1 MSIRRLRAADAER
14 PRSVRS
20 AWMRP
25 AASTWCKHPWNGA
38 ARLALLLVVFAKRL
52 FPLLLFAVAWTSG
65 AADEQAIAHGR
76 ALAPQYCATCHLFPE
91 PDTLPKAAWTNIIQ
105 PAMAKWLGL
114 EPPDYGKIEGGE
126 LLRAAAIFPAAPLL
140 TSNDASA
147 IWSYYTQFAP
157 DVLKPAQPHPAP
169 QVGLKMFRPRKINPA
184 PGAPMISL
192 VKIDPARKQLL
203 AGDAFAGMFY
213 TLDPA
218 GTVLH
223 RTRLGSAPVHLA
235 ATASRSYLT
244 LIGRV
249 FPSDLPEGSVVSFSA
264 RTGIPKPRPVLEKL
278 HRPVQTIPADLDQDG
293 REDLVVVSFGH
304 QLGHFSWF
312 ENRGDGQ
319 FAEHILLDRPGAV
332 HAEVLDANAD
342 GRPDIFVMM
351 AQAREGIYLLL
362 NEGRGRFA
370 LTPLVELPPTWGFAG
385 FDLGDFNRDG
395 KIDILAVNGDNG
407 DFGLP
412 PKPYHGLRIYLNDGT
427 NRFQEAYFYPMPG
440 AYRAVAR
447 DFDADGD
454 LDVAAI
460 AYYPDLTADTPE
472 NFVYLENIEAP
483 NSRSARADS
492 KKAGVGPEA
501 SAPPTFRFLAHT
513 MAESADGRWMTLD
526 AGDLDGDGDI
536 DLALGSFVRGPNTQ
550 PVPAALEARW
560 RTNGA
565 AVLLLEN
572 LRK

>member
-1 MSIRRLRAADAER
+1 MIVGARRKPSWQRLGLAGTLR
-14 PRSVRS
+14 
-20 AWMRP
+20 
-25 AASTWCKHPWNGA
+25 
-38 ARLALLLVVFAKRL
+38 VVFAKRL
-52 FPLLLFAVAWTSG
+52 FLLLVFAVAWTSR
-65 AADEQAIAHGR
+65 AADERATTRGR
-76 ALAPQYCATCHLFPE
+76 ALAQQYCAGCHLFPE

-114 EPPDYGKIEGGE
+114 EKPDYERMPGGE
-126 LLRAAAIFPAAPLL
+126 LLRSAAVFPSAPLL

-147 IWSYYTQFAP
+147 IWSYYAEVAP
-157 DVLKPAQPHPAP
+157 DALAPAAPHPAP
-169 QVGLKMFRPRKINPA
+169 RVGLKQFRPRKINPA
-184 PGAPMISL
+184 SGAPMISF
-192 VKIDPARKQLL
+192 VKIDPARRQLL
-203 AGDAFAGMFY
+203 AGDAFARMFY

-223 RTRLGSAPVHLA
+223 RTRLGSPPVHFA
-235 ATASRSYLT
+235 TTASRSYVT
-244 LIGRV
+244 LIGRL
-249 FPSDLPEGSVVSFSA
+249 FPSDLPEGSVVSLPSRVDA
-264 RTGIPKPRPVLEKL
+264 PQPRPVLEKL
-278 HRPVQTIPADLDQDG
+278 HRPVQTIPVDLNQDG

-312 ENRGDGQ
+312 ENRGDGR
-319 FAEHILLDRPGAV
+319 FEEHILLDRPGAV

-351 AQAREGIYLLL
+351 AQAREGVYLLL
-362 NEGRGRFA
+362 NQGRGRFT
-370 LTPLVELPPTWGFAG
+370 LTPLVEKPPTWGFAG

-395 KIDILAVNGDNG
+395 KIDLLTVNGDNG
-407 DFGLP
+407 DFALP

-427 NRFQEAYFYPMPG
+427 NHFQEAYFYPMPG
-440 AYRAVAR
+440 AYHAVAR
-447 DFDADGD
+447 DFDGDGD

-460 AYYPDLTADTPE
+460 AFYPDLTVAAPE
-472 NFVYLENIEAP
+472 NFVYLENIGTP
-483 NSRSARADS
+483 SSRSARAATKS
-492 KKAGVGPEA
+492 LRAEQELG
-501 SAPPTFRFLAHT
+501 APPALQFLPHT
-513 MAESADGRWMTLD
+513 LAESADGRWMTLD

-536 DLALGSFVRGPNTQ
+536 DLVLGSFVRGPTTQ

>member
-1 MSIRRLRAADAER
+1 MYLGGENFDPESQGRCER
-14 PRSVRS
+14 PWQRRGVAGTLR
-20 AWMRP
+20 
-25 AASTWCKHPWNGA
+25 
-38 ARLALLLVVFAKRL
+38 VVFAMRCVL
-52 FPLLLFAVAWTSG
+52 LLLFAVAWASR
-65 AADEQAIAHGR
+65 AADERATTPGR
-76 ALAPQYCATCHLFPE
+76 ALAQQYCAGCHLFPD

-114 EPPDYGKIEGGE
+114 EKPDYDKMPGGE
-126 LLRAAAIFPAAPLL
+126 LVRSAALFPTAPLL

-147 IWSYYTQFAP
+147 IWNYYAQAAP
-157 DVLKPAQPHPAP
+157 EVLRPAAPRPAP
-169 QVGLKMFRPRKINPA
+169 RVGLKQFRPRKINPA
-184 PGAPMISL
+184 VGAPMISL
-192 VKIDPARKQLL
+192 VKIDPARRQLL

-213 TLDPA
+213 TLNPT
-218 GTVLH
+218 GGVLD

-235 ATASRSYLT
+235 ATPNRSYLT
-244 LIGRV
+244 LIGRL
-249 FPSDLPEGSVVSFSA
+249 FPSDLAEGSVVSLSA
-264 RTGIPKPRPVLEKL
+264 RAGAPQPRPVLEKL
-278 HRPVQTIPADLDQDG
+278 HRPVQTIPADLNQDG
-293 REDLVVVSFGH
+293 REDLVVVSFGN

-319 FAEHILLDRPGAV
+319 FDEHVLLDRPGAV

-342 GRPDIFVMM
+342 GRRDIFVMM

-370 LTPLVELPPTWGFAG
+370 LTPLVEQPPTWGFAG
-385 FDLGDFNRDG
+385 FDVGDFNRDG
-395 KIDILAVNGDNG
+395 KIDLLAVNGDNG
-407 DFGLP
+407 DFALP

-427 NRFQEAYFYPMPG
+427 NRFQEAFFYALPG

-447 DFDADGD
+447 DFDGDGD
-454 LDVAAI
+454 LDIAAV
-460 AYYPDLTADTPE
+460 AYYPDFTAATLE
-472 NFVYLENIEAP
+472 NFVYLENQGALKF
-483 NSRSARADS
+483 D
-492 KKAGVGPEA
+492 
-501 SAPPTFRFLAHT
+501 AHT
-513 MAESADGRWMTLD
+513 LAESADGRWMTLD

-536 DLALGSFVRGPNTQ
+536 DLALGSFVRGPTTQ

>member
-1 MSIRRLRAADAER
+1 VIVGARRKR
-14 PRSVRS
+14 PWQRRGV
-20 AWMRP
+20 AG
-25 AASTWCKHPWNGA
+25 TLG
-38 ARLALLLVVFAKRL
+38 VVFAMRL
-52 FPLLLFAVAWTSG
+52 VPCLLFAVAWTTR
-65 AADEQAIAHGR
+65 AADERVATPGR
-76 ALAPQYCATCHLFPE
+76 VLAQQYCATCHLFPE

-114 EPPDYGKIEGGE
+114 EKPDYDKMPGGE
-126 LLRAAAIFPAAPLL
+126 LVRSAALFPTAPLL
-140 TSNDASA
+140 NSNDASA
-147 IWSYYTQFAP
+147 IWSYYAQAAP
-157 DVLKPAQPHPAP
+157 DLLTPAAPRPALH
-169 QVGLKMFRPRKINPA
+169 VGLKQFRPRKINPA
-184 PGAPMISL
+184 SGAPMISL
-192 VKIDPARKQLL
+192 VKIDPARRQLL

-213 TLDPA
+213 TLDPT
-218 GTVLH
+218 GGVLS
-223 RTRLGSAPVHLA
+223 RTRLGSAPVHFA
-235 ATASRSYLT
+235 ATPNRNYMT
-244 LIGRV
+244 LIGRL
-249 FPSDLPEGSVVSFSA
+249 FPSDLAEGSVVSISTRA
-264 RTGIPKPRPVLEKL
+264 DVPQPRPVLEKL

-319 FAEHILLDRPGAV
+319 FDEHVLLDRPGAV
-332 HAEVLDANAD
+332 HAEVLDANGD

-362 NEGRGRFA
+362 NEGRGHFA
-370 LTPLVELPPTWGFAG
+370 LTPLVEKPPTWGFAG
-385 FDLGDFNRDG
+385 FDVGDFNRDG

-407 DFGLP
+407 DFALP

-447 DFDADGD
+447 DFNGDGD

-460 AYYPDLTADTPE
+460 AFYPDFTAAAPE
-472 NFVYLENIEAP
+472 NFVYLESIGAP
-483 NSRSARADS
+483 SSRPARGATQ
-492 KKAGVGPEA
+492 AAHAEPELG
-501 SAPPTFRFLAHT
+501 APPALRFLPHT
-513 MAESADGRWMTLD
+513 LAESADGRWMTLD

-536 DLALGSFVRGPNTQ
+536 DLALGSFVRGPTTQ

>member
-1 MSIRRLRAADAER
+1 MAGTLR
-14 PRSVRS
+14 
-20 AWMRP
+20 
-25 AASTWCKHPWNGA
+25 
-38 ARLALLLVVFAKRL
+38 VVFAMRRV
-52 FPLLLFAVAWTSG
+52 LLLFFVVAWTSR
-65 AADEQAIAHGR
+65 AADEQAATRGS
-76 ALAPQYCATCHLFPE
+76 ALAQQYCAGCHLFPE
-91 PDTLPKAAWTNIIQ
+91 PDTLPKVAWTNIIQ

-114 EPPDYGKIEGGE
+114 EKPDYDKMPGGE
-126 LLRAAAIFPAAPLL
+126 LVRSVALFPTTPLL

-147 IWSYYTQFAP
+147 IWSYYAQAAP
-157 DVLKPAQPHPAP
+157 DVLRPAAPHPAP
-169 QVGLKMFRPRKINPA
+169 RIGLKQFRPRKINPA
-184 PGAPMISL
+184 SGAPMISL
-192 VKIDPARKQLL
+192 VKIAPVRKQLF

-218 GTVLH
+218 GGVLN
-223 RTRLGSAPVHLA
+223 RTRLGSAPVHLT
-235 ATASRSYLT
+235 ATPSRSYLT
-244 LIGRV
+244 LIGRL
-249 FPSDLPEGSVVSFSA
+249 FPSDLAEGSVVSLSA
-264 RTGIPKPRPVLEKL
+264 RPGVPQPRPVLEKL
-278 HRPVQTIPADLDQDG
+278 HRPVQTIPVDLNQDG

-319 FAEHILLDRPGAV
+319 FDERVLLDRPGAV
-332 HAEVLDANAD
+332 HAEVLDANGD
-342 GRPDIFVMM
+342 GRPDFFVMM

-370 LTPLVELPPTWGFAG
+370 LTPLVEQQPTWGFAG

-412 PKPYHGLRIYLNDGT
+412 PKPYHGLRIYLSDGT
-427 NRFQEAYFYPMPG
+427 NRFQDAFFYPMPG

-447 DFDADGD
+447 DFDGDGD

-460 AYYPDLTADTPE
+460 AFYPDFSAATPE
-472 NFVYLENIEAP
+472 SFVYLENIGAP
-483 NSRSARADS
+483 SSRSARAATKS
-492 KKAGVGPEA
+492 PRAEPELG
-501 SAPPTFRFLAHT
+501 APPALQFLPHT
-513 MAESADGRWMTLD
+513 LAESADGRWMTLD

-536 DLALGSFVRGPNTQ
+536 DLALGSFVRGPTTQ
-550 PVPAALEARW
+550 PVPAALDARW